1 MYQFFFV
8 LLISCHVNSDL
19 GRRLSSNI
27 GGLPPRITEDRSI
40 DESGVDGVGLLVAKN
55 TAQQRIEEKDVYC
68 FIQPLQET
76 VDIIEELSK
85 TNKGLIILMNPQWK
99 TINDALDQASMQG
112 GFFGNLASFLGGKAN
127 TIQRLQRIQY
137 QPVFTVE
144 GYICKGGNVRLLKR
158 FDSDWVVFAEDE
170 KEDGNSNFIRVGTSK
185 NRPTYQEVDKMLD
198 EKGIVSKYARAF
210 TGFTTRPK

>member
-1 MYQFFFV
+1 M
-8 LLISCHVNSDL
+8 

-27 GGLPPRITEDRSI
+27 GGLPPRITEDRSV

-55 TAQQRIEEKDVYC
+55 TFQERIEEKDVYC

-76 VDIIEELSK
+76 VDTIEAISK

-127 TIQRLQRIQY
+127 TIQRLQKIQY

-158 FDSDWVVFAEDE
+158 FDSDWAVFAEDE
-170 KEDGNSNFIRVGTSK
+170 KEHGNSNFIRVGTSK

-198 EKGIVSKYARAF
+198 EKGIVSKYARAL